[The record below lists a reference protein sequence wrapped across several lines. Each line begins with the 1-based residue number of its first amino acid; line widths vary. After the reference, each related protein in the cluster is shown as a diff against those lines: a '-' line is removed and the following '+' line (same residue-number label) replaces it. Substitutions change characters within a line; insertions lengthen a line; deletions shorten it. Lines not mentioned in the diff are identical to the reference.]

1 MNIDEI
7 DRLLNDAVAPLDA
20 RHRSIAAH
28 NGFAFLR
35 WARRLRLIMAV
46 LMPLALI
53 LIFVTTT
60 RIVPSQAGINAN
72 WVASRADVCHNI
84 DQIFIAQ

>member
-1 MNIDEI
+1 MNLDEI
-7 DRLLNDAVAPLDA
+7 DRLINDTVVPLDT
-20 RHRSIAAH
+20 RQRRVAAH
-28 NGFAFLR
+28 NGSAFLR
-35 WARRLRLIMAV
+35 WARHLRLAMAV

-72 WVASRADVCHNI
+72 WVASRADVCRNI
-84 DQIFIAQ
+84 DQIFKAQ

>member
-1 MNIDEI
+1 MNIDDI
-7 DRLLNDAVAPLDA
+7 DRLLNDAVTPLDA
-20 RHRSIAAH
+20 RHRSAAAH

-35 WARRLRLIMAV
+35 WARQLRLIMAV

-53 LIFVTTT
+53 LIFVTTK

-72 WVASRADVCHNI
+72 WEVSRADVCHNI
-84 DQIFIAQ
+84 DQIFEAQ